1 MVRDPSGASCRRF
14 CFCRAF
20 EGKERNPSMHHAF
33 SSYHPAVAFAFLVS
47 AALLSMAVMQPVYVA
62 LSLAGALATSV
73 VVRGG
78 RRTLHSLAWVVPMC
92 VVMACANPL
101 FSASGST
108 ELFRVGGIAVYAE
121 SLAYGLCAGGMFAA
135 VFLWFA
141 SYARCMNSENS
152 LALLG
157 NVAPTVTLM
166 ASQVL
171 RLVPQFVSR
180 GAAIAAVQDA
190 ASSAAPTT
198 KRKRAQGRLRIV
210 SVLMEWGM
218 EDGICRTD
226 AMRARGYGCGVRRT
240 TYRRYRLGR
249 ADKAVLAC
257 VVVGAAA
264 NAGLA
269 AFACSRYAFYPT
281 MTPLS
286 WWWGYAA
293 YAAFLMIPVVLQA
306 KEWWQWRSLR

>member
-1 MVRDPSGASCRRF
+1 MSPFRF
-14 CFCRAF
+14 YRAF
-20 EGKERNPSMHHAF
+20 EGKERKAPMHHAF
-33 SSYHPAVAFAFLVS
+33 SSYHPAVAFAFIVS
-47 AALLSMAVMQPVYVA
+47 AALLSMAAMHPVYGA

-78 RRTLHSLAWVVPMC
+78 RQTLRSLAWVVPMC
-92 VVMACANPL
+92 VVVACANPL

-108 ELFRVGGIAVYAE
+108 ELFRIANVTVYGE
-121 SLAYGLCAGGMFAA
+121 SLAYGLCSGGMFAS

-141 SYARCMNSENS
+141 SYARCMTSENS

-180 GAAIAAVQDA
+180 GASIAAVQDA
-190 ASSAAPTT
+190 TSAAAATT
-198 KRKRAQGRLRIV
+198 KRDAAHGRFRIV

-218 EDGICRTD
+218 EDGIARTD

-240 TYRRYRLGR
+240 TYARYRFGQV
-249 ADKAVLAC
+249 DAVLTAC
-257 VVVGAAA
+257 IVALAAL
-264 NAGLA
+264 NAGLIA
-269 AFACSRYAFYPT
+269 AACSGYAFYPT
-281 MTPLS
+281 MTPLHL
-286 WWWGYAA
+286 WWGYAA
-293 YAAFLMIPVVLQA
+293 YAAFLAIPLVLQA
-306 KEWWQWRSLR
+306 KEWWQWRSSK